1 MGNMNALRAPKTMYV
16 PQDICSKDGPV
27 TITTTKLN
35 IQFDAVLSAF
45 AGALIRRPTISAG
58 WSIWERERSK
68 GVSLVQFKL
77 RKGNNGGGRG
87 IGELW

>member
-35 IQFDAVLSAF
+35 IQFDAVLHAF
-45 AGALIRRPTISAG
+45 AGALIRRPRISAG
-58 WSIWERERSK
+58 
-68 GVSLVQFKL
+68 
-77 RKGNNGGGRG
+77 
-87 IGELW
+87 

>member
-1 MGNMNALRAPKTMYV
+1 M
-16 PQDICSKDGPV
+16 

-35 IQFDAVLSAF
+35 IQFDAVLSAL

-68 GVSLVQFKL
+68 SVSLVQFKL
-77 RKGNNGGGRG
+77 RRKGNKGGRAQESYG
-87 IGELW
+87 KDYCNTYIKPSHP

>member
-58 WSIWERERSK
+58 WSIWERGRSK
-68 GVSLVQFKL
+68 SVSLVQFKL
-77 RKGNNGGGRG
+77 RRKGNDGGGG
-87 IGELW
+87 A